1 MATRHRTEHAWATM
15 FWTAFKR
22 SRNGMLLLDDQ
33 RRCVEANGAFLR
45 LVGRKRGALV
55 GTHSWE
61 FVKGPRLDDR
71 RWKAMLEGG
80 DFTGEGELENVD
92 GATVAIHFAAHPE
105 TVTGRRLILFVMLDS
120 ARHGRYRRARAGGRK
135 RRDKL
140 TEREGEVV
148 GLVAAGHTGREI
160 ADELHISHDTVRT
173 HVRNAQEKLGA
184 RSRAQLVAIALASGH
199 SIDPKH

>member
-1 MATRHRTEHAWATM
+1 MATRVGAEYAWAAM

-45 LVGRKRGALV
+45 LLGRKREALV
-55 GTHSWE
+55 GVHSWE
-61 FVKGPRLDDR
+61 FVKGPRLHDR
-71 RWKAMLEGG
+71 AWKAMLKGG
-80 DFTGEGELENVD
+80 DFTGEGELETVD
-92 GATVAIHFAAHPE
+92 GSTVAIHFAAHPE
-105 TVTGRRLILFVMLDS
+105 TVTGRRLILFVMLDT
-120 ARHGRYRRARAGGRK
+120 AHRGRFRRTRSRN

-199 SIDPKH
+199 AAHPQN